1 MSSMLS
7 YLSSWVRR
15 RALLGT
21 VVVLLVVAFLL
32 ACYSFDLTLASCA
45 LSLLALGGALLR
57 MRSHAQTLADALVE
71 TQKAEQALT
80 VERDLLRCLMDNVPD
95 HIYFKDDQ
103 SRFIRLNRALARLFH
118 LTSPDDAVGKTDADF
133 FTSEHAEQAR
143 RDERRI
149 LDTGEPVLE
158 IEERETFPDGRVGWA
173 STNKLPMRDR
183 DGKVVGT
190 FGISRDITERKLA
203 EEEIHHARAVA
214 EAANR
219 AKSDFL
225 ANMSHEIRT
234 PMNGIIGM
242 TELALG
248 TRLDAEQREYLG
260 MVKSSAEALL
270 VILNDILDFSKIEAR
285 KLSLDAVTFSL
296 RDAVGDTLRSLA
308 VRAQQK
314 GIELS
319 SHICNDVPD
328 YVTGDPGRLRQVLM
342 NLLGNAIKF
351 TTGGEVSVRV
361 CPVSGE
367 GGERLRFEVS
377 DTGIGIPADKLGTI
391 FQPFEQADHS
401 TTRRFGGTGLGLA
414 IATQLVELM
423 GGQLS
428 VTSEPQRGST
438 FSFGARLP
446 EAAPPPDVVPRP
458 LGSLVGLRVLAVDDH
473 ATNRRLLEDVLAGW
487 KMNATVVESA
497 PLALAELRRAAQ
509 AQQPYPLL
517 LLDAHMPDVD
527 GFTLAWQVRQVP
539 SLAGTVFVML
549 TSAGQPDDLARCRE
563 LGISATLI
571 KPIKQSDL
579 LATLLDA
586 LDLILH
592 VTPVPVPIAFERP
605 LRVLLAED
613 NVINQKLAT
622 RLLEKRGHSVT
633 VAATGLEALDAIG
646 RGVFDLVLMDV
657 QMPDMDGLE
666 ATQIIRR
673 REQGTG
679 RRLPVIAMTAR
690 AMKGDRE
697 SCLDSGMDG
706 YLAKPIQPRELF
718 EALERVGAGE
728 KVAGHS
734 PLNA

>member
-1 MSSMLS
+1 MSSK
-7 YLSSWVRR
+7 LSSLFARARR
-15 RALLGT
+15 QAVL
-21 VVVLLVVAFLL
+21 VAVVLCLISLFVLGRNSSEITL
-32 ACYSFDLTLASCA
+32 AVCALTLLILC
-45 LSLLALGGALLR
+45 GTLLR
-57 MRSHAQTLADALVE
+57 LRSYAQTLADALADTKRTE
-71 TQKAEQALT
+71 KELT
-80 VERDLLRCLMDNVPD
+80 VERDLLRCLMGNVPD
-95 HIYFKDDQ
+95 HIYFKDEK
-103 SRFIRLNRALARLFH
+103 SRFLRINRALADQFH
-118 LTSPDDAVGKTDADF
+118 LASPDDAIGKTDADF
-133 FTSEHAEQAR
+133 FTSEHAQQALA
-143 RDERRI
+143 DERRV
-149 LDTGEPVLE
+149 LESGEPILE
-158 IEERETFPDGRVGWA
+158 IEERETWPDGRVGWV

-183 DGKVVGT
+183 VGKVVGT
-190 FGISRDITERKLA
+190 FGISRDITARKLA
-203 EEEIHHARAVA
+203 EDEVHRARAVA
-214 EAANR
+214 ESANR

-248 TRLDAEQREYLG
+248 TDLDAEQREYLG

-285 KLSLDAVTFSL
+285 KLTLESVTFSL
-296 RDAVGDTLRSLA
+296 RDAIGDTLRALA

-319 SHICNDVPD
+319 SLVCHDVPD
-328 YVTGDPGRLRQVLM
+328 YVTGDPGRLRQVLV
-342 NLLGNAIKF
+342 NLVGNAIKF
-351 TTGGEVSVRV
+351 TAGGEVSVRV
-361 CPVSGE
+361 CPADDV
-367 GGERLRFEVS
+367 LRFEVS
-377 DTGIGIPADKLGTI
+377 DTGIGIPPDKLCTI

-423 GGQLS
+423 GGRIS
-428 VTSEPQRGST
+428 VTSEPGRGST

-446 EAAPPPDVVPRP
+446 EAAPPPDAVARP
-458 LGSLVGLRVLAVDDH
+458 VSSLAGLRVLAVDDH

-487 KMNATVVESA
+487 HMNATVVESA
-497 PLALAELRRAAQ
+497 PLALAELRRAAG
-509 AQQPYPLL
+509 AGRPYPLL

-539 SLAGTVFVML
+539 ALAGTVLVML
-549 TSAGQPDDLARCRE
+549 TSAGQPDDLTRCRE

-586 LDLILH
+586 LDLIH
-592 VTPVPVPIAFERP
+592 RVAPAPVPVALERP
-605 LRVLLAED
+605 MRILLAED
-613 NVINQKLAT
+613 NVVNQKLAT

-633 VAATGLEALDAIG
+633 TAATGVAALEAIG
-646 RGVFDLVLMDV
+646 RSAFDLVLMDV

-666 ATQIIRR
+666 ATRIIRE
-673 REQGTG
+673 RERGTG
-679 RRLPVIAMTAR
+679 LRLPIVAMTAR

-697 SCLDSGMDG
+697 SCMESGMDG

-718 EALERVGAGE
+718 EVLERVASEVPSSAG
-728 KVAGHS
+728 V
-734 PLNA
+734 P